1 MTFQRTPR
9 RECIMAVDDE
19 SVNLKLL
26 DKMLRMQGYEQLVL
40 VEDPRRVVGL
50 YQDVQPDLIL
60 LDLNMP
66 HLDGYQVMEQLKAL
80 GAPLLPP
87 IVILT
92 AQHGKEHLLKAL
104 NAGARDYLTKPFDRA
119 ELLMRV
125 RNQLDVHLAHRFLH
139 DQAATLDAMVRVQ
152 TEELRRT
159 RLEVIQRL
167 GKAAEYRDEET
178 GNHILRMSHVCAV
191 LARAMD
197 WSEGECDLIL
207 NASPMHDI
215 GKIGIPDAILLK
227 PGKLEPDE
235 WAIMKK
241 HASIGARLLDGD
253 ESDLMR
259 MAHEIALTHHE
270 KWDGTGYPNG
280 LAGEAIPMA
289 GRIAAIA
296 DVFDALTSERP
307 YKKPWTVEAAVE
319 LIRTQRGQHFAP
331 EVVDAFME
339 QLPQILGIL
348 QRYADAQNE

>member
-1 MTFQRTPR
+1 MSVRT
-9 RECIMAVDDE
+9 
-19 SVNLKLL
+19 
-26 DKMLRMQGYEQLVL
+26 
-40 VEDPRRVVGL
+40 
-50 YQDVQPDLIL
+50 DV
-60 LDLNMP
+60 
-66 HLDGYQVMEQLKAL
+66 
-80 GAPLLPP
+80 
-87 IVILT
+87 
-92 AQHGKEHLLKAL
+92 
-104 NAGARDYLTKPFDRA
+104 
-119 ELLMRV
+119 
-125 RNQLDVHLAHRFLH
+125 
-139 DQAATLDAMVRVQ
+139 
-152 TEELRRT
+152 T
-159 RLEVIQRL
+159 RI
-167 GKAAEYRDEET
+167 KAAEAAYRSQNAIREVVGEAA
-178 GNHILRMSHVCAV
+178 GHL
-191 LARAMD
+191 LAAATD
-197 WSEGECDLIL
+197 QLDAAI
-207 NASPMHDI
+207 
-215 GKIGIPDAILLK
+215 AILLK